1 MENIDAPKLS
11 KALLQKYTEQIKPPI
26 MSGGGIFYGLACE
39 NNYYFFFL
47 CTNYFVNYQSKL
59 MEYTDTQY

>member
-11 KALLQKYTEQIKPPI
+11 KALLQRYTEQIKPPM

-39 NNYYFFFL
+39 NIIAYNFFL
-47 CTNYFVNYQSKL
+47 STNFFYKL
-59 MEYTDTQY
+59 LKQTYGIY

>member
-11 KALLQKYTEQIKPPI
+11 KALLQRYTEQIKPPV

-39 NNYYFFFL
+39 NIIAMIFFF
-47 CTNYFVNYQSKL
+47 
-59 MEYTDTQY
+59 

>member
-11 KALLQKYTEQIKPPI
+11 KALLQRYTEQIKPPV

-39 NNYYFFFL
+39 NIIAINLFYI
-47 CTNYFVNYQSKL
+47 L
-59 MEYTDTQY
+59 MFMFMLHY